1 MTSSRNSTSRNRTL
15 SALSGAALVTGL
27 VMAPASALAAPP
39 VPANDAGGP
48 AEVVRSD
55 LGAAAIEC
63 ETAMG
68 TDPFYPGESASQ
80 IYDDR
85 YSRGAAVPYLD
96 EGFTPQGL
104 GYWEDWDGSGG
115 DLLLVTAYKSG
126 EHSRIY
132 GIEAGS
138 GDHIGS
144 VDIAEAHVGGIAVVG
159 GWAFVPGNGSDRIRK
174 YDLGE
179 LRTAMTEA
187 GIPNLA
193 QTGTSQEVP
202 AASFLGSGGDTL
214 YSGKF
219 NETGRGYMHDYSV
232 AADGTLTQGT
242 KYEVPKK
249 TQGMT
254 VADGTFI
261 YSTSYGRTNRSNI
274 YTVDEGATDID
285 PSAKCY
291 RAPSM
296 SEGVTDHG
304 GRLYVLYESGSSK
317 FTDPGPRNDIEHL
330 HEADVA
336 DAIDF

>member
-1 MTSSRNSTSRNRTL
+1 MSVLRKTTV
-15 SALSGAALVTGL
+15 SAFASAALAGGL
-27 VMAPASALAAPP
+27 VAGSATAPAAPARHD
-39 VPANDAGGP
+39 VD
-48 AEVVRSD
+48 
-55 LGAAAIEC
+55 AAAIEC
-63 ETAMG
+63 EAATG
-68 TDPFYPGESASQ
+68 SDPFYPGESASKV
-80 IYDDR
+80 YDDR
-85 YSRGAAVPYLD
+85 YSQGAAVPYLD

-104 GYWEDWDGSGG
+104 GYWKDWNGSGS

-144 VDIAEAHVGGIAVVG
+144 VDIDDAHVGGVAVVG
-159 GWAFVPGNGSDRIRK
+159 GWAFVPGDGSDRIRK

-179 LRTAMTEA
+179 LRTAMTED

-202 AASFLGSGGDTL
+202 AASFLGTDGNAL

-219 NETGRGYMHDYSV
+219 TETGRGYMHDYSV
-232 AADGTLTQGT
+232 AGDGTLTQGT

-254 VADGTFI
+254 VAGGKFV
-261 YSTSYGRTNRSNI
+261 YSTSYGRANRSNI
-274 YTVDEGATDID
+274 YAVDEGATDID
-285 PSAKCY
+285 PTARCY

-296 SEGVTDHG
+296 SEGVVDHD

-317 FTDPGPRNDIEHL
+317 FTDPGPRNDIAHL